1 MDLVRDIYYSFYR
14 ENRGLY
20 RLLGVTL
27 ISTPLRQISIPHF
40 YGQIINALKTPD
52 ITKAKHYFFILLVI
66 WVAVQGIN
74 VVQSW
79 AELHIWP
86 KFTAYTEE
94 RLLYE
99 IIDRYNTHFQE
110 LKTGEIIT
118 KLIKLPWILDSIQ
131 DYVQEF
137 LMNNLLIIMSNLG
150 YLFWHSKWLGGIYL
164 LGMVVFIAI
173 GIKFVN
179 TCGQHKAKAE
189 QHYDEAHGVIED
201 ILSNLISVFTSKQT
215 NREKKIVRSNNQ
227 KTVSYQVRRQMCNLK
242 FKIIFSIVNI
252 LIFIGLNYTTI
263 KLFTDNKLNLASLTA
278 IFILNFNILNS
289 LLMYYRNA
297 KNFASIK
304 ADFKY
309 INKFLNELPVYTEN
323 GDKIIHNPREG
334 ISIEFCDINFTIPGT
349 ENQIYEKMNLK
360 IPINQNLVIMG
371 SIGSG
376 KSTFAKLLVG
386 LQEYDSG
393 SILLNGVKDKRLN
406 IDNIRENIIYI
417 PQSPVLFDRT
427 LWENISY
434 GHTGIKKSETLDKI
448 YKLLNETGLTE
459 VREIFEERMDLPV
472 GKKGSNL
479 SGGQRQIV
487 WILRALLGKSK
498 VVILDEPTSAL
509 DPKSKRLIKNLI
521 MMLTKNRTLILI
533 THDLNLTEG
542 MDRLIVFDE
551 GKIISD
557 KRLGDATE
565 KI

>member
-1 MDLVRDIYYSFYR
+1 MDLLRDIYYSFYR

-20 RLLGVTL
+20 RLLTLTL
-27 ISTPLRQISIPHF
+27 ISTPLKQISVPHF
-40 YGQIINALKTPD
+40 YGKIINALKTPD
-52 ITKAKHYFFILLVI
+52 IGKAKHYFFILLVI
-66 WVAVQGIN
+66 WVIVQVLG

-79 AELHIWP
+79 AELNIWP
-86 KFTAYTEE
+86 KFNAYTEE

-99 IIDRYNTHFQE
+99 IMDRYNTHFQE

-131 DYVQEF
+131 DYVQDF
-137 LMNNLLIIMSNLG
+137 FMNNMLIIISNVG

-173 GIKFVN
+173 GVKFVN
-179 TCGQHKAKAE
+179 TCGVHKARAE
-189 QHYDEAHGVIED
+189 QYYDEVRGLIED

-215 NREKKIVRSNNQ
+215 EREKKIVRSENQ
-227 KTVSYQVRRQMCNLK
+227 KTVNLRIRRQLCNLK
-242 FKIIFSIVNI
+242 FKIIFSIVNV

-263 KLFTDNKLNLASLTA
+263 KLFTEKKLDLAALTA
-278 IFILNFNILNS
+278 VFILNFNILNS

-297 KNFASIK
+297 KNVAAVK

-309 INKFLNELPVYTEN
+309 INNFLNSLPEYTAGRN
-323 GDKIIHNPREG
+323 KIIQNPSDG
-334 ISIEFCDINFTIPGT
+334 ISIEFRDIDFTIPGT
-349 ENQIYEKMNLK
+349 DNQIYSGLNLS
-360 IPINQNLVIMG
+360 IPINQSLVIMG

-376 KSTFAKLLVG
+376 KSTFAKLIVG
-386 LQEYDSG
+386 LQEYDKG
-393 SILLNGVKDKRLN
+393 SILLNGIDSKLLS

-434 GHTGIKKSETLDKI
+434 GHSGVKKSETLDKI
-448 YKLLNETGLTE
+448 YKLLDENGLNEIS
-459 VREIFEERMDLPV
+459 EIFEERMDLPV
-472 GKKGSNL
+472 GKKGSFL

-498 VVILDEPTSAL
+498 VIILDEPTSAL
-509 DPKSKRLIKNLI
+509 DQKSKILIKKLI
-521 MMLTKNRTLILI
+521 EMLTKNRTLIVI
-533 THDLNLTEG
+533 THDLDLTKG
-542 MDRLIVFDE
+542 MDRLVVFDE

-557 KRLGDATE
+557 KKL
-565 KI
+565 

>member
-1 MDLVRDIYYSFYR
+1 MDLVRDIYFSFYR

-20 RLLGVTL
+20 RLLGLTL
-27 ISTPLRQISIPHF
+27 ISTPLRQISVPHF
-40 YGQIINALKTPD
+40 YGKIINALKTPN
-52 ITKAKHYFFILLVI
+52 ISKAKYYFFVLLII
-66 WVAVQGIN
+66 WVLIQGVN

-99 IIDRYNTHFQE
+99 IMDRYNTHFQE

-131 DYVQEF
+131 DYVQDF
-137 LMNNLLIIMSNLG
+137 LMNNLLIIASNLG
-150 YLFWHSKWLGGIYL
+150 YLFWHSRWLGSIYL
-164 LGMVVFIAI
+164 VGMMVFII
-173 GIKFVN
+173 VGVKFVN
-179 TCGQHKAKAE
+179 TCGHHKVKAE
-189 QHYDEAHGVIED
+189 QNYDEAHGLIED

-215 NREKKIVRSNNQ
+215 EREKKIVRSSNQ
-227 KTVSYQVRRQMCNLK
+227 KTVNYQITRQWCNLK
-242 FKIIFSIVNI
+242 FKIVFSIINI
-252 LIFIGLNYTTI
+252 IIFIGLNYTTI
-263 KLFTDNKLNLASLTA
+263 KLFTLKKLDLAALTA
-278 IFILNFNILNS
+278 VFILNFNILNS
-289 LLMYYRNA
+289 LLMYYRSA
-297 KNFASIK
+297 KNFSAIK
-304 ADFKY
+304 ADFQY
-309 INKFLNELPVYTEN
+309 INKFLKTLPEYGEN
-323 GDKIIHNPREG
+323 GEKIINNPREG
-334 ISIEFCDINFTIPGT
+334 ISIEFRDINFTIPGT
-349 ENQIYEKMNLK
+349 ENQIYEKLNLK

-393 SILLNGVKDKRLN
+393 SILLNGIEDKRLS

-434 GHTGIKKSETLDKI
+434 GHQGIRKSETLEKI
-448 YKLLNETGLTE
+448 YKLLNETGLRE
-459 VREIFEERMDLPV
+459 VREIFQERMDLPV

-498 VVILDEPTSAL
+498 VIILDEPTSAL

-542 MDRLIVFDE
+542 MDRLVVFDE

-557 KRLGDATE
+557 KRLGDAPD
-565 KI
+565 KN